1 MKKYEEKGE
10 THVMLLLSVFRT
22 DVSGLFRIS
31 YSYIGVVGLL
41 TTIGVAIFLS
51 LILGMKPNPLPTEGE

>member
-1 MKKYEEKGE
+1 
-10 THVMLLLSVFRT
+10 MLLLSVFRT
-22 DVSGLFRIS
+22 DVLGLFRIS